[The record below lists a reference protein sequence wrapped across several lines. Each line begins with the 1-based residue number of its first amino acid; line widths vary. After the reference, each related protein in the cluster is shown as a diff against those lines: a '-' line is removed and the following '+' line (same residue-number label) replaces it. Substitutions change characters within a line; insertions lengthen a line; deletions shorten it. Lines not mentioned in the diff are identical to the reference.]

1 MSDEKE
7 KKQENHKETKNEQK
21 ASLVGKVAVIG
32 FAGGVFWGLLAYLAY
47 ILNLTEISPNLIL
60 QPFILGQWKN
70 GTMGNIIGIIVLG
83 ILSIGAAFVYYVLL
97 KRFKSMYIGILFGL
111 LLFGLVFFVLNPIFP
126 NLKSVAEL
134 QRSTIVTTVC
144 IYILYGLFVGYS
156 ISFEYNE
163 LNIER

>member
-21 ASLVGKVAVIG
+21 TSLVGKVAVIG
-32 FAGGVFWGLLAYLAY
+32 FAGGVFFGLLAYLAY

>member
-7 KKQENHKETKNEQK
+7 QKQENHKETKNEQK
-21 ASLVGKVAVIG
+21 TSLVGKVAVIG
-32 FAGGVFWGLLAYLAY
+32 FAGGIFWGLLAYLVY

-134 QRSTIVTTVC
+134 QRSTIVTTAC

>member
-21 ASLVGKVAVIG
+21 TSLVGKVAVIG
-32 FAGGVFWGLLAYLAY
+32 FAGGIFWGLLAYLVY

-70 GTMGNIIGIIVLG
+70 GIMGNIIGIIVLG

-97 KRFKSMYIGILFGL
+97 KRFKSMYVGILFGL

>member
-21 ASLVGKVAVIG
+21 TSLVGKVAVIG